1 MWGGKLGGE
10 FNVNAAKV
18 FLETNTQIT
27 EEQRKQIQNLIT
39 QKELYDENVNI
50 IKEDLKDTFGG
61 MGDAMVDSIVRAMTE
76 GADSWELFKDAG
88 ESAIEKLGE
97 KLMYELFFAKRF
109 EKYGE
114 DLMAVYDDKTLTP
127 EEIAAEQLRITDEY
141 MGVFQQDQED
151 AKKWA
156 EMYKESAK
164 KRGYDVWD
172 SADSNSLGKS
182 IQAAQ
187 MTENTANL
195 IASYINAMR
204 ADGSKRTMYAEK
216 ITPMIGNINDT
227 LSNSLTHL
235 AAINS
240 NTLRSANGVDR
251 LVEKIDALTTPNG
264 ATRLNTVVRTS

>member
-1 MWGGKLGGE
+1 
-10 FNVNAAKV
+10 
-18 FLETNTQIT
+18 
-27 EEQRKQIQNLIT
+27 
-39 QKELYDENVNI
+39 
-50 IKEDLKDTFGG
+50 
-61 MGDAMVDSIVRAMTE
+61 
-76 GADSWELFKDAG
+76 
-88 ESAIEKLGE
+88 
-97 KLMYELFFAKRF
+97 
-109 EKYGE
+109 
-114 DLMAVYDDKTLTP
+114 
-127 EEIAAEQLRITDEY
+127 

-156 EMYKESAK
+156 EMYGNAARS
-164 KRGYDVWD
+164 RGYDVWD

-195 IASYINAMR
+195 IASYINAIR
-204 ADGSKRTMYAEK
+204 ADSSKKSMMMEK
-216 ITPMIGNINDT
+216 ITPMVGNINDT